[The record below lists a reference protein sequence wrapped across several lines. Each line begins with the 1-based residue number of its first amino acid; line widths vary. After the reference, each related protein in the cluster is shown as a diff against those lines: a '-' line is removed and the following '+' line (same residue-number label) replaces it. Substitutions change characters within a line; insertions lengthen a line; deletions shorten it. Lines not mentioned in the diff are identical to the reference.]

1 MKGCLSSSSKAA
13 TRRCLVMSGS
23 QATSTKMQPSRS
35 AFVTNAHPSSFWYFL
50 IRSPL
55 FFSFHSLYLIFLSF
69 SSCLPS
75 CRKNM
80 QFSRWRKQI
89 LNCRQQQENPV
100 WVHLSSQADL
110 IGSINHPAPSA
121 NLPGFEAWYKV
132 HVLFWYSLGKSM
144 GKETVRQIAP
154 HLTAR
159 VMGNTS
165 QEKPALPCLGS
176 Q

>member
-100 WVHLSSQADL
+100 WVHLSPFQPSRPDRKHKSPRTLCKPTWIWGMVQSSCLVL
-110 IGSINHPAPSA
+110 IFP
-121 NLPGFEAWYKV
+121 
-132 HVLFWYSLGKSM
+132 
-144 GKETVRQIAP
+144 RQVNGQ
-154 HLTAR
+154 R
-159 VMGNTS
+159 DS
-165 QEKPALPCLGS
+165 
-176 Q
+176 